1 MHKIIKDVNRE
12 IKQIEEQGV
21 NGGNIELLS
30 KLVDIRKDID
40 TITAME
46 AEYPLRYGEERY
58 MYPYGD
64 YYGRENYARGNYRD
78 SYNRGGNYNQDY
90 GRQGNYRGN
99 PRMSEHLNRI
109 MDGADAYEYGRERY
123 RDGGGAERMEE
134 GLEKVMYGICMFV
147 ESMMDFAETP
157 QEKEIIRKHLQKMK
171 SI

>member
-58 MYPYGD
+58 SNPY
-64 YYGRENYARGNYRD
+64 NYERYNDRGYND
-78 SYNRGGNYNQDY
+78 GGYNRGGDYN
-90 GRQGNYRGN
+90 GRGYMPHGGFRGDI
-99 PRMSEHLNRI
+99 RMSDHINRI
-109 MDGADAYEYGRERY
+109 MDAADDYTYGRERY
-123 RDGGGAERMEE
+123 RDGGGKERMEE
-134 GLEKVMYGICMFV
+134 GLDKVMYAICTFV
-147 ESMMDFAETP
+147 DSMIDFAETP
-157 QEKEIIRKHLQKMK
+157 QEKEIIRKHIQKMK
-171 SI
+171 NM